1 MMNSQNENPGKES
14 KSAEETLRLIAS
26 LPAPDG
32 LAERVQ
38 TRLRTESQSGRV
50 LSFPR
55 SLVSAGWNYG
65 NAMRGAAAAAIVCV
79 VVGGGWR
86 IYSRV
91 QPGPSARVIVM
102 PAPAGPP
109 RGFSIGGSVHTPDPR
124 PVPVPT
130 RQAVA
135 QPSEAG
141 TSQLIVIQPKH
152 TTKPGN
158 PSSVSKQASDQ
169 PIDSLTINSPNSPK

>member
-1 MMNSQNENPGKES
+1 MMKSQNENPGKEN

-55 SLVSAGWNYG
+55 SLVSGGWSGYG

-102 PAPAGPP
+102 PAPV
-109 RGFSIGGSVHTPDPR
+109 RGFSIGGSVHTPDPG

-130 RQAVA
+130 RQVVA
-135 QPSEAG
+135 EPPAAA
-141 TSQLIVIQPKH
+141 TSQPIMIQPKRV
-152 TTKPGN
+152 TKPGG
-158 PSSVSKQASDQ
+158 PGSHPGSVPQHVGDQ
-169 PIDSLTINSPNSPK
+169 PTASPR

>member
-1 MMNSQNENPGKES
+1 MKSQNENPGKE
-14 KSAEETLRLIAS
+14 KSAEETLRLIAN

-38 TRLRTESQSGRV
+38 SRLRTESQSGRV

-55 SLVSAGWNYG
+55 SLVSGGWSGYG

-102 PAPAGPP
+102 PAPV
-109 RGFSIGGSVHTPDPR
+109 RGFSIGGSVHTPDPG
-124 PVPVPT
+124 PVPVPN
-130 RQAVA
+130 RQVVA
-135 QPSEAG
+135 DPPPAATSRQPV
-141 TSQLIVIQPKH
+141 VIQPKRV
-152 TTKPGN
+152 TKPGS
-158 PSSVSKQASDQ
+158 PGSHPGSVQKRVGDQ
-169 PIDSLTINSPNSPK
+169 PKALPR